1 MRVVL
6 VEDQNL
12 LLEALA
18 DAIGG
23 RGVEVVG
30 RARSD
35 AEALAVIED
44 TSPDLVVLDI
54 RLPPNYSD
62 EGLRVAEHVRQRYPG
77 VGLLVLSSYAEV
89 AYAERLLTMQEE
101 SRAVG
106 YLLKERVGDLTE
118 LVDTCR

>member
-18 DAIGG
+18 AAIGG

-35 AEALAVIED
+35 AEAL
-44 TSPDLVVLDI
+44 VVL
-54 RLPPNYSD
+54 
-62 EGLRVAEHVRQRYPG
+62 
-77 VGLLVLSSYAEV
+77 
-89 AYAERLLTMQEE
+89 
-101 SRAVG
+101 
-106 YLLKERVGDLTE
+106 
-118 LVDTCR
+118 C